1 MGSLILNLKCEEL
14 RLLLFCFAK
23 STYYVTRKSKGVVAW
38 KARWASRLLASE
50 ANVKTIGGE
59 KR

>member
-1 MGSLILNLKCEEL
+1 MDI
-14 RLLLFCFAK
+14 
-23 STYYVTRKSKGVVAW
+23 VAW

>member
-1 MGSLILNLKCEEL
+1 MRLKPWL
-14 RLLLFCFAK
+14 KHTKAFLLFLFAK
-23 STYYVTRKSKGVVAW
+23 NTYIIMRKKSKGIVAW
-38 KARWASRLLASE
+38 KARWASHLLASE